1 MHEIKDIK
9 VAVIKENGTKKY
21 QPRIEN
27 YVGTWQSNQNS
38 INLKI
43 G

>member
-27 YVGTWQSNQNS
+27 YVGRIT
-38 INLKI
+38 KI
-43 G
+43 PSR

>member
-21 QPRIEN
+21 QPRIEK
-27 YVGTWQSNQNS
+27 YVGAW
-38 INLKI
+38 
-43 G
+43 

>member
-27 YVGTWQSNQNS
+27 YVDNG
-38 INLKI
+38 KI
-43 G
+43 TKIPSSW